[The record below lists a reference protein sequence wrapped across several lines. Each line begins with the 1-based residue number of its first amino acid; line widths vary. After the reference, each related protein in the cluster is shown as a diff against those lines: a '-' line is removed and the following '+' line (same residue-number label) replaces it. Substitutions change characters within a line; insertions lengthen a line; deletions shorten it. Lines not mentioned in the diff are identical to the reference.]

1 MTSAPTDE
9 MAKVDAA
16 LAEMGGSD
24 WELQE
29 KAFSILLK
37 VLQNI
42 LQNPKEEKF
51 RSIKASSSAIMKVLC
66 VPGGEAVLLA
76 AGFSND
82 GDKFSLSGEDLSACS
97 TVVAAVE
104 GHANKAKMN
113 ELRRQRDEQIE
124 AAKASSG
131 NNAMKGQARE
141 DLMSEE
147 MKLQLER
154 DRKELEAAR
163 SVNPVK
169 DSKTNKDLNKFG
181 MAGMKTA
188 QDTNS
193 AGGGG

>member
-1 MTSAPTDE
+1 MTTLDTS
-9 MAKVDAA
+9 
-16 LAEMGGSD
+16 LAEMGKSD

-29 KAFSILLK
+29 KAYGILLK

-42 LQNPKEEKF
+42 VKNPNDEKF
-51 RSIKASSSAIMKVLC
+51 RSIKASSAALMKVLC

-82 GDKFSLSGEDLSACS
+82 GEQFRLSGNVDALS

-104 GHANKAKMN
+104 AHANKAKMN

-124 AAKASSG
+124 ARKAADG
-131 NNAMKGQARE
+131 CCKLKGESRG

-154 DRKELEAAR
+154 DRKELEASR
-163 SVNPVK
+163 
-169 DSKTNKDLNKFG
+169 
-181 MAGMKTA
+181 
-188 QDTNS
+188 
-193 AGGGG
+193 